1 MSDRRCLGGGFG
13 LQHGAAASI
22 GLQRRERREVLPA
35 ASSPREPQFIAALV
49 ERAATASSS
58 QRPAATPAA
67 ASPAAAESPR
77 EPARVSPQIAT
88 ALSLLPSRCGR
99 PEAVLPSRPTR
110 KVLPPVAGAA
120 SGDGAGG
127 SSAPSAAAPAPPPS
141 RPTPRGGAPSTSRTQ
156 TPRATPRGA
165 GILSPTLL
173 VDGREARL
181 SDGGQPPPERRRTPA
196 PPPPPPPAPR
206 PPPAA
211 AAAAAASAP
220 ATPGRVPFP
229 SMRHARHL
237 AALGGEV
244 RGASRVSPRAPENR
258 DESALGRVS
267 ITSVPPCRRDARL
280 SRLFAGRTLR
290 SDEADVIRPTL
301 TFASRGRARG
311 GGGGGGGAVE
321 RPPLGARKPS
331 GSTSTGTAPTTDSD
345 EPPSQPAS
353 QTASERGGAEVA
365 EEEEGAAEA
374 VSPPKP
380 SPLAKVDTSRF
391 LNVDGLTVSRLEE
404 PAPAQPAAAE
414 PAAALQQTAREPPRS
429 RELPR
434 VELRELPRAEP
445 S

>member
-1 MSDRRCLGGGFG
+1 
-13 LQHGAAASI
+13 
-22 GLQRRERREVLPA
+22 
-35 ASSPREPQFIAALV
+35 
-49 ERAATASSS
+49 
-58 QRPAATPAA
+58 
-67 ASPAAAESPR
+67 
-77 EPARVSPQIAT
+77 
-88 ALSLLPSRCGR
+88 
-99 PEAVLPSRPTR
+99 
-110 KVLPPVAGAA
+110 
-120 SGDGAGG
+120 
-127 SSAPSAAAPAPPPS
+127 
-141 RPTPRGGAPSTSRTQ
+141 
-156 TPRATPRGA
+156 
-165 GILSPTLL
+165 
-173 VDGREARL
+173 
-181 SDGGQPPPERRRTPA
+181 
-196 PPPPPPPAPR
+196 
-206 PPPAA
+206 
-211 AAAAAASAP
+211 
-220 ATPGRVPFP
+220 
-229 SMRHARHL
+229 MRHARHL

-353 QTASERGGAEVA
+353 QTASERGGAEPERGDA
-365 EEEEGAAEA
+365 EAPEEEEGAAEA

-391 LNVDGLTVSRLEE
+391 LNVEGLTVSRLEAVQ
-404 PAPAQPAAAE
+404 PAAAESAAAESAAAEPAAAE
-414 PAAALQQTAREPPRS
+414 PAAAQQQTAREPPRG

-445 S
+445 T